1 MFLKQSKSHNRIYL
15 SFVQGYRDENGKIKH
30 RTIEKLGYL
39 DDLKKQFDNPIEHF
53 KNIAKEKNNNEITEY
68 TIKNLNTKT
77 IDENVNSKNLGYII
91 LKKIYK
97 ELQVDNFLSNEQKNL
112 KMQYDLNKIFEL
124 LIFSRILFPASK
136 NETFNSKDV
145 FFEKFDFS
153 LKDLYRSLDYFNGF
167 KDNILKLIWDNTKDK
182 YNRDT
187 SISYYDT
194 TNYYFEISY
203 NDEDLIDEN
212 GTILEKGYRKKG
224 PSKEHRKTPIISMGL
239 LMDRIGI
246 PLSYDLFPGNESE
259 KLQMRP
265 SLKSTKAKYGID
277 RTIIVAD
284 RGKNT
289 SDNLVFIAGKND
301 DDHTNHDGYVYGQSI
316 IGADKEFKTWAISQ
330 EGFINDY
337 VYDEDGNLVTYRER
351 IEDEDG
357 KLLRYEEK
365 PVIFKHKSRV
375 YAKKVKIKKDNK
387 RKVNYTVYQ
396 KQMIYYSKQYADRQ
410 KHERENAIKKA
421 KDLIENPGKY
431 TQATSYGCTKYIN
444 NIRFNEET
452 GEIPKG
458 LELSLKLDKIKEEE
472 KFDGYYSIVTS
483 EKKLSDKEIR
493 DIYKGLW
500 KIEESFKITKS
511 NLETRPI
518 YVWTKEHIEAHFLT
532 CFISLVII
540 RLLEYKTNRKY
551 STRKMIDSL
560 KKFNSTN
567 IEHDI
572 YLQNFSNDIIK
583 DFEKIFDVNLSRKYL
598 TLSEIKKNFKF
609 LKISLDIQQ
618 QKNEETFIE

>member
-15 SFVQGYRDENGKIKH
+15 SFVQGYRDETGKIKH
-30 RTIEKLGYL
+30 RTVKKIGYL
-39 DDLKKQFDNPIEHF
+39 DELEKQFDNPIEHF

-77 IDENVNSKNLGYII
+77 IDENVNSKNLGYIV

-97 ELQVDNFLSNEQKNL
+97 ELQIDNFLSNEQKKL
-112 KMQYDLNKIFEL
+112 KMKYDLNKIFEL

-136 NETFNSKDV
+136 NETFNNKDI

-153 LKDLYRSLDYFNGF
+153 LKDLYRSLDYFNSF
-167 KDNILKLIWDNTKDK
+167 RDDILRLIWDNTKDK

-239 LMDRIGI
+239 LMDKIGI

-265 SLKSTKAKYGID
+265 ALKSTKAKYGIKK
-277 RTIIVAD
+277 TIIVAD
-284 RGKNT
+284 RGQNT

-330 EGFINDY
+330 DGFINDY
-337 VYDEDGNLVTYRER
+337 VYDEDGNLVTYKER
-351 IEDEDG
+351 IEDENG

-375 YAKKVKIKKDNK
+375 YAKKVKIKKDNN

-410 KHERENAIKKA
+410 KHERENVVKKA

-444 NIRFNEET
+444 NIRFDEET

-483 EKKLSDKEIR
+483 EKDLSDKEIR
-493 DIYKGLW
+493 EIYKGLW

-572 YLQNFSNDIIK
+572 YLQNFSNGIIK
-583 DFEKIFDVNLSRKYL
+583 DFENIFDINLSRKYL
-598 TLSEIKKNFKF
+598 TLSEIKKILNF
-609 LKISLDIQQ
+609 
-618 QKNEETFIE
+618 

>member
-15 SFVQGYRDENGKIKH
+15 SFVQGYRDETGKIKH
-30 RTIEKLGYL
+30 RTIKKIGYL
-39 DDLKKQFDNPIEHF
+39 DELEKQFDNPIEHF

-77 IDENVNSKNLGYII
+77 IDENVNSKNLGYIV

-97 ELQVDNFLSNEQKNL
+97 ELQIDNFLSNEQKKL

-136 NETFNSKDV
+136 NETFNNKDI

-167 KDNILKLIWDNTKDK
+167 RDDILKLIWDNTKDK

-239 LMDRIGI
+239 LMDKIGI

-265 SLKSTKAKYGID
+265 ALKSTKAKYGIE

-284 RGKNT
+284 RGQNT

-316 IGADKEFKTWAISQ
+316 IGADMEFKTWAISQ
-330 EGFINDY
+330 DGFINDY
-337 VYDEDGNLVTYRER
+337 VYDEDGNLVTYKER
-351 IEDEDG
+351 IEDENG

-444 NIRFNEET
+444 NIRFDEET

-483 EKKLSDKEIR
+483 EKDLSDKEIR
-493 DIYKGLW
+493 DIYKCLW

-511 NLETRPI
+511 NLETRPV

-572 YLQNFSNDIIK
+572 YLQNFSNDVIK
-583 DFEKIFDVNLSRKYL
+583 NFEEIFDVNLSRKYL
-598 TLSEIKKNFKF
+598 TLSEIKKILNF
-609 LKISLDIQQ
+609 
-618 QKNEETFIE
+618 

>member
-15 SFVQGYRDENGKIKH
+15 SFVQGYRDETGKIKH
-30 RTIEKLGYL
+30 RTVKKIGYL
-39 DDLKKQFDNPIEHF
+39 DELEKQFDNPIEHF

-77 IDENVNSKNLGYII
+77 INVNVNSKNLGYIV

-97 ELQVDNFLSNEQKNL
+97 ELQIDNFLSNEQKKL
-112 KMQYDLNKIFEL
+112 KMKYDLNKIFEL

-136 NETFNSKDV
+136 NETFNNKDI

-153 LKDLYRSLDYFNGF
+153 LKDLYRSLDYFNSF
-167 KDNILKLIWDNTKDK
+167 RDDILRLIWDNTKDK

-239 LMDRIGI
+239 LMDKIGI

-265 SLKSTKAKYGID
+265 ALKSTKAKYGIE

-284 RGKNT
+284 RGQNT

-330 EGFINDY
+330 DGFINDY
-337 VYDEDGNLVTYRER
+337 VYDEDGNLVTYKER
-351 IEDEDG
+351 IEDENG

-375 YAKKVKIKKDNK
+375 YAKKVKIKKDNN

-410 KHERENAIKKA
+410 KHERENVVKKA

-444 NIRFNEET
+444 NIRFDEET

-483 EKKLSDKEIR
+483 EKDLSDKEIR
-493 DIYKGLW
+493 EIYKGLW

-572 YLQNFSNDIIK
+572 YLQNFSNGIIK
-583 DFEKIFDVNLSRKYL
+583 DFENIFDINLSRKYL
-598 TLSEIKKNFKF
+598 TLSEIKKILNF
-609 LKISLDIQQ
+609 
-618 QKNEETFIE
+618 

>member
-15 SFVQGYRDENGKIKH
+15 SFVQGYRDEYGKIKH
-30 RTIEKLGYL
+30 RTIKKIGYL
-39 DDLKKQFDNPIEHF
+39 DELEKQFDNPIEHF

-77 IDENVNSKNLGYII
+77 IDENVNSKNLGYIV

-97 ELQVDNFLSNEQKNL
+97 ELQIDNFLSNEQKKL
-112 KMQYDLNKIFEL
+112 KMKYDLNQIFEL

-136 NETFNSKDV
+136 NETFNNKDV

-167 KDNILKLIWDNTKDK
+167 RDDILKLIWDNTKDK

-239 LMDRIGI
+239 LMDKIGI

-265 SLKSTKAKYGID
+265 ALNSTKAKYGIE

-284 RGKNT
+284 RGQNT

-316 IGADKEFKTWAISQ
+316 IGADMEFKTWAISQ
-330 EGFINDY
+330 DGFINDY
-337 VYDEDGNLVTYRER
+337 VYDEDGNLVTYKER
-351 IEDEDG
+351 IEDENG

-444 NIRFNEET
+444 NIRFDEET

-483 EKKLSDKEIR
+483 EKDLSDKEIR

-511 NLETRPI
+511 NLETRPV

-560 KKFNSTN
+560 KNFNSTN

-572 YLQNFSNDIIK
+572 YLQNFSNDVIK
-583 DFEKIFDVNLSRKYL
+583 NFEEIFDVNLSRKYL
-598 TLSEIKKNFKF
+598 TLSEIKKILNF
-609 LKISLDIQQ
+609 
-618 QKNEETFIE
+618 

>member
-15 SFVQGYRDENGKIKH
+15 SFVQGYRDETGKIKH
-30 RTIEKLGYL
+30 KTIKKIGYL
-39 DDLKKQFDNPIEHF
+39 DELEKQFDNPIEYF
-53 KNIAKEKNNNEITEY
+53 KNIAKEKNSIEITEY

-77 IDENVNSKNLGYII
+77 IDENVNSKNLGYIV

-97 ELQVDNFLSNEQKNL
+97 ELQIDNFLSNEQKKL

-124 LIFSRILFPASK
+124 LIFSRILFPGSK
-136 NETFNSKDV
+136 NETFNNKDV

-153 LKDLYRSLDYFNGF
+153 LKDLYRSLDYFNDF
-167 KDNILKLIWDNTKDK
+167 RDDILKLIWDNTKDK

-239 LMDRIGI
+239 LMDKIGI

-265 SLKSTKAKYGID
+265 ALNSTKAKYGIE

-284 RGKNT
+284 RGQNT

-316 IGADKEFKTWAISQ
+316 IGADMEFKTWAISQ
-330 EGFINDY
+330 DGFINDY
-337 VYDEDGNLVTYRER
+337 VYDEDGNLVTYKER
-351 IEDEDG
+351 IEDENG

-444 NIRFNEET
+444 NIRFDEET

-483 EKKLSDKEIR
+483 EKDLSDKEIR

-511 NLETRPI
+511 NLETRPV

-572 YLQNFSNDIIK
+572 YLQNFSNGVI
-583 DFEKIFDVNLSRKYL
+583 
-598 TLSEIKKNFKF
+598 NF
-609 LKISLDIQQ
+609 
-618 QKNEETFIE
+618 

>member
-396 KQMIYYSKQYADRQ
+396 KQMVYYSKQYADRQ
-410 KHERENAIKKA
+410 KHERENAVKKA

-598 TLSEIKKNFKF
+598 TLSKIKKILNF
-609 LKISLDIQQ
+609 
-618 QKNEETFIE
+618 

>member
-1 MFLKQSKSHNRIYL
+1 MLSIFVYRAIILLGCDYMFLKQSKSHNRIYL
-15 SFVQGYRDENGKIKH
+15 SFVQGYRDETGKIKH
-30 RTIEKLGYL
+30 RTIKKIGYL
-39 DDLKKQFDNPIEHF
+39 DELEKQFDNPIEHF

-77 IDENVNSKNLGYII
+77 IDENVNSKNLGYIV

-97 ELQVDNFLSNEQKNL
+97 ELQIDNFLSNEQKKL

-136 NETFNSKDV
+136 NETFNNKDI

-167 KDNILKLIWDNTKDK
+167 RDDILKLIWDNTKDK

-239 LMDRIGI
+239 LMDKIGI

-265 SLKSTKAKYGID
+265 ALKSTKAKYGID

-284 RGKNT
+284 RGQNT

-330 EGFINDY
+330 DGFVNDY
-337 VYDEDGNLVTYRER
+337 VYDEDGNLVTYKER

-444 NIRFNEET
+444 NIRFDEET

-483 EKKLSDKEIR
+483 EKDLSDKEIR

-511 NLETRPI
+511 NLETRPV

-572 YLQNFSNDIIK
+572 YLQNFSNDVIK
-583 DFEKIFDVNLSRKYL
+583 NFEEIFDVNLSRKYL
-598 TLSEIKKNFKF
+598 TLSEIKKILNF
-609 LKISLDIQQ
+609 
-618 QKNEETFIE
+618 

>member
-15 SFVQGYRDENGKIKH
+15 SFVQGYRDETGKIKH
-30 RTIEKLGYL
+30 RTVKKIGYL
-39 DDLKKQFDNPIEHF
+39 DELEKQFDNPIEHF

-77 IDENVNSKNLGYII
+77 IDVNVNSKNLGYIV

-97 ELQVDNFLSNEQKNL
+97 ELQIDNFLSNEQKKL
-112 KMQYDLNKIFEL
+112 KMKYDLNKIFEL

-136 NETFNSKDV
+136 NETFNNKDI

-153 LKDLYRSLDYFNGF
+153 LKDLYRSLDYFNSF
-167 KDNILKLIWDNTKDK
+167 RDDILRLIWDNTKDK

-239 LMDRIGI
+239 LMDKIGI

-265 SLKSTKAKYGID
+265 ALKSTKAKYGIKK
-277 RTIIVAD
+277 TIIVAD
-284 RGKNT
+284 RGQNT

-316 IGADKEFKTWAISQ
+316 IGADMEFKTWAISQ
-330 EGFINDY
+330 DGFINDY
-337 VYDEDGNLVTYRER
+337 VYDEDGNLVTYKER
-351 IEDEDG
+351 IEDENG

-375 YAKKVKIKKDNK
+375 YAKKVKIKKDNN

-410 KHERENAIKKA
+410 KHERENVVKKA

-444 NIRFNEET
+444 NIRFDEET

-483 EKKLSDKEIR
+483 EKDLSDKEIR
-493 DIYKGLW
+493 EIYKGLW

-572 YLQNFSNDIIK
+572 YLQNFSNDVIK
-583 DFEKIFDVNLSRKYL
+583 NFEEIFDVNLSRKYL
-598 TLSEIKKNFKF
+598 TLSEIKKILNF
-609 LKISLDIQQ
+609 
-618 QKNEETFIE
+618 

>member
-15 SFVQGYRDENGKIKH
+15 SFVQGYRDEYGKIKH
-30 RTIEKLGYL
+30 RTIKKIGYL
-39 DDLKKQFDNPIEHF
+39 DELEKQFDNPIEHF
-53 KNIAKEKNNNEITEY
+53 KNIAKEKNTNEITEY

-77 IDENVNSKNLGYII
+77 IDENVNSKNLGYIV

-97 ELQVDNFLSNEQKNL
+97 ELQIDNFLSNEQKKL
-112 KMQYDLNKIFEL
+112 KMKYDLNKVFEL

-136 NETFNSKDV
+136 NETFNNKDI

-167 KDNILKLIWDNTKDK
+167 RDDILKLIWDNTKDK

-239 LMDRIGI
+239 LMDKIGI
-246 PLSYDLFPGNESE
+246 PLSYDLFLGNESE

-265 SLKSTKAKYGID
+265 ALKSTKAKYGID

-284 RGKNT
+284 RGQNT

-330 EGFINDY
+330 EGFVNDY
-337 VYDEDGNLVTYRER
+337 VYDEDENLVTYKER

-410 KHERENAIKKA
+410 KHERENAVKKA

-444 NIRFNEET
+444 NIRFDEET

-483 EKKLSDKEIR
+483 EKDLSDKEIR

-511 NLETRPI
+511 NLETSPV

-532 CFISLVII
+532 RFISLVII

-572 YLQNFSNDIIK
+572 YLQNFSNDVIK
-583 DFEKIFDVNLSRKYL
+583 NFEEIFDVNLSRKYL
-598 TLSEIKKNFKF
+598 TLSEIKKILNF
-609 LKISLDIQQ
+609 
-618 QKNEETFIE
+618 

>member
-15 SFVQGYRDENGKIKH
+15 SFVQGYRDETGKIKH
-30 RTIEKLGYL
+30 RTVKKIGYL
-39 DDLKKQFDNPIEHF
+39 DELEKQFDNPIEHF

-77 IDENVNSKNLGYII
+77 IDVNVNSKNLGYIV

-97 ELQVDNFLSNEQKNL
+97 ELQIDNFLSNEQKKL
-112 KMQYDLNKIFEL
+112 KMKYDLNKIFEL

-136 NETFNSKDV
+136 NETFNNKDI

-153 LKDLYRSLDYFNGF
+153 LKDLYRSLDYFNSF
-167 KDNILKLIWDNTKDK
+167 RDDILRLIWDNTKDK

-239 LMDRIGI
+239 LMDKIGI

-265 SLKSTKAKYGID
+265 ALKSTKAKYGIKK
-277 RTIIVAD
+277 TIIVAD
-284 RGKNT
+284 RGQNT

-330 EGFINDY
+330 DGFINDY
-337 VYDEDGNLVTYRER
+337 VYDEDGNLVTYKER
-351 IEDEDG
+351 IEDENG

-444 NIRFNEET
+444 NIRFDEET

-483 EKKLSDKEIR
+483 EKDLSDKEIR

-511 NLETRPI
+511 NLETRPV

-572 YLQNFSNDIIK
+572 YLQNFSNGIIK
-583 DFEKIFDVNLSRKYL
+583 DFENIFDINLSRKYL
-598 TLSEIKKNFKF
+598 TLSEIKKILNF
-609 LKISLDIQQ
+609 
-618 QKNEETFIE
+618 

>member
-1 MFLKQSKSHNRIYL
+1 MLSIFVYRAIILLGCDYMFLKQSKSHNRIYL
-15 SFVQGYRDENGKIKH
+15 SFVQGYRDETGKIKH
-30 RTIEKLGYL
+30 RTVKKIGYL
-39 DDLKKQFDNPIEHF
+39 DELEKQFDNPIEHF

-77 IDENVNSKNLGYII
+77 INVNVNSKNLGYIV

-97 ELQVDNFLSNEQKNL
+97 ELQIDNFLSNEQKKL
-112 KMQYDLNKIFEL
+112 KMKYDLNKIFEL

-136 NETFNSKDV
+136 NETFNNKDI

-153 LKDLYRSLDYFNGF
+153 LKDLYRSLDYFNSF
-167 KDNILKLIWDNTKDK
+167 RDDILRLIWDNTKDK

-239 LMDRIGI
+239 LMDKIGI

-265 SLKSTKAKYGID
+265 ALKSTKAKYGIKK
-277 RTIIVAD
+277 TIIVAD
-284 RGKNT
+284 RGQNT

-330 EGFINDY
+330 DGFINDY
-337 VYDEDGNLVTYRER
+337 VYDEDGNLVTYKER
-351 IEDEDG
+351 IEDENG

-375 YAKKVKIKKDNK
+375 YAKKVKIKKDNN

-410 KHERENAIKKA
+410 KHERENVVKKA

-444 NIRFNEET
+444 NIRFDEET

-483 EKKLSDKEIR
+483 EKDLSDKEIR
-493 DIYKGLW
+493 EIYKGLW

-572 YLQNFSNDIIK
+572 YLQNFSNGIIK
-583 DFEKIFDVNLSRKYL
+583 DFENIFDINLSRKYL
-598 TLSEIKKNFKF
+598 TLSEIKKILNF
-609 LKISLDIQQ
+609 
-618 QKNEETFIE
+618 

>member
-15 SFVQGYRDENGKIKH
+15 SFVQGYRDETGKIKH
-30 RTIEKLGYL
+30 KTIKKIGYL
-39 DDLKKQFDNPIEHF
+39 DELEKQFDNPIEYF

-77 IDENVNSKNLGYII
+77 IDENVNSKNLGYIV

-97 ELQVDNFLSNEQKNL
+97 ELQIDNFLSNEQKKL

-136 NETFNSKDV
+136 NETFNNKDI

-167 KDNILKLIWDNTKDK
+167 RDDILKLIWDNTKDK

-239 LMDRIGI
+239 LMDKIGI

-265 SLKSTKAKYGID
+265 ALNSTKAKYGIE

-284 RGKNT
+284 RGQNT

-330 EGFINDY
+330 DGFINDY
-337 VYDEDGNLVTYRER
+337 VYDEDGNLVTYKER
-351 IEDEDG
+351 IEDENG

-444 NIRFNEET
+444 NIRFDEET

-483 EKKLSDKEIR
+483 EKDLSDKEIR

-511 NLETRPI
+511 NLETRPV

-572 YLQNFSNDIIK
+572 YLQNFSNGIIK
-583 DFEKIFDVNLSRKYL
+583 DFEKIFDINLSRKYL
-598 TLSEIKKNFKF
+598 TLSEIKKILNF
-609 LKISLDIQQ
+609 
-618 QKNEETFIE
+618 

>member
-1 MFLKQSKSHNRIYL
+1 MYLRKNSCKNGRIFLT
-15 SFVQGYRDENGKIKH
+15 FVQGYRDEFGKVKQ
-30 RTIEKLGYL
+30 RTVENIGYL
-39 DDLKKQFDNPIEHF
+39 DELEKQYENPIEHF
-53 KNIAKEKNNNEITEY
+53 KNIAKEKNNSEITEY

-77 IDENVNSKNLGYII
+77 IDENINSKNLGYIV

-97 ELQVDNFLSNEQKNL
+97 ELQIDNFLSNEQKKL

-136 NETFNSKDV
+136 NETFNNKDI

-153 LKDLYRSLDYFNGF
+153 LKDLYRSLDYFNSF
-167 KDNILKLIWDNTKDK
+167 KDDILKLIWDNTKDK

-239 LMDRIGI
+239 LTDKIGI

-265 SLKSTKAKYGID
+265 ALKYTKSKYGID

-284 RGKNT
+284 RGQNT

-316 IGADKEFKTWAISQ
+316 IGADMEFKTWAISQ
-330 EGFINDY
+330 EGFVNDY
-337 VYDEDGNLVTYRER
+337 VYDEDGNLVTYKER

-410 KHERENAIKKA
+410 KHERENTVKKA

-444 NIRFNEET
+444 NIRFDEET

-483 EKKLSDKEIR
+483 EKDLSDKEIR

-500 KIEESFKITKS
+500 KIEDSFKITKS
-511 NLETRPI
+511 NLETRPV

-572 YLQNFSNDIIK
+572 YLQNFSNDVIK
-583 DFEKIFDVNLSRKYL
+583 NFEEIFDVNLSRKYL
-598 TLSEIKKNFKF
+598 TLSEIKKILFF
-609 LKISLDIQQ
+609 
-618 QKNEETFIE
+618 

>member
-1 MFLKQSKSHNRIYL
+1 MLSIFVYRVIILLGCDYMFLKQSKSHNRIYL
-15 SFVQGYRDENGKIKH
+15 SFVQGYRDETGKIKH
-30 RTIEKLGYL
+30 KTIKKIGYL
-39 DDLKKQFDNPIEHF
+39 DELEKQFDNPIEYF
-53 KNIAKEKNNNEITEY
+53 KNIAKEKNSIEITEY

-77 IDENVNSKNLGYII
+77 IDENVNSKNLGYIV

-97 ELQVDNFLSNEQKNL
+97 ELQIDNFLSNEQKKL

-124 LIFSRILFPASK
+124 LIFSRILFPGSK
-136 NETFNSKDV
+136 NETFNNKDV

-153 LKDLYRSLDYFNGF
+153 LKDLYRSLDYFNDF
-167 KDNILKLIWDNTKDK
+167 KDDILKLIWDNTKDK

-224 PSKEHRKTPIISMGL
+224 LSKEHRKTPIISMGL
-239 LMDRIGI
+239 LMDKIGI

-265 SLKSTKAKYGID
+265 ALNSTKAKYGIE

-284 RGKNT
+284 RGQNT

-316 IGADKEFKTWAISQ
+316 IGADMEFKTWAISQ
-330 EGFINDY
+330 DGFINDY
-337 VYDEDGNLVTYRER
+337 VYDEDGNLVTYKER
-351 IEDEDG
+351 IEDENG

-444 NIRFNEET
+444 NIRFDEET

-483 EKKLSDKEIR
+483 EKDLSDKEIR

-511 NLETRPI
+511 NLETRPV

-572 YLQNFSNDIIK
+572 YLQNFSNGIIK
-583 DFEKIFDVNLSRKYL
+583 DFEKIFDINLSRKYL
-598 TLSEIKKNFKF
+598 TLSEIKKILNF
-609 LKISLDIQQ
+609 
-618 QKNEETFIE
+618 

>member
-15 SFVQGYRDENGKIKH
+15 SFVQGYRDETGKIKH
-30 RTIEKLGYL
+30 RTIKKIGYL
-39 DDLKKQFDNPIEHF
+39 DELEKQFDNPIEHF

-77 IDENVNSKNLGYII
+77 IDENVNSKNLGYIV

-97 ELQVDNFLSNEQKNL
+97 ELQIDNFLSNEQKKL

-136 NETFNSKDV
+136 NETFNNKDI

-167 KDNILKLIWDNTKDK
+167 RDDILKLIWDNTKDK

-239 LMDRIGI
+239 LMDKIGI

-265 SLKSTKAKYGID
+265 ALKSTKAKYGIE

-284 RGKNT
+284 RGQNT

-316 IGADKEFKTWAISQ
+316 IGADMEFKTWAISQ
-330 EGFINDY
+330 DGFINDY
-337 VYDEDGNLVTYRER
+337 VYDEDGNLVTYKER
-351 IEDEDG
+351 IEDENG

-444 NIRFNEET
+444 NIRFDEET

-483 EKKLSDKEIR
+483 EKDLSDKEIR

-511 NLETRPI
+511 NLETRPV

-572 YLQNFSNDIIK
+572 YLQNFSNDVIK
-583 DFEKIFDVNLSRKYL
+583 NFEEIFDVNLSRKYL
-598 TLSEIKKNFKF
+598 TLSEIKKILFF
-609 LKISLDIQQ
+609 
-618 QKNEETFIE
+618 

>member
-1 MFLKQSKSHNRIYL
+1 MLSIFVYRVIILLGCDYMFLKQSKSHNRIYL
-15 SFVQGYRDENGKIKH
+15 SFVQGYRDETGKIKH
-30 RTIEKLGYL
+30 RTVKKIGYL
-39 DDLKKQFDNPIEHF
+39 DELEKQFDNPIEHF

-77 IDENVNSKNLGYII
+77 IDENVNSKNLGYIV

-97 ELQVDNFLSNEQKNL
+97 ELQIDNFLSNEQKKL

-136 NETFNSKDV
+136 NETFNNKDI

-153 LKDLYRSLDYFNGF
+153 LKDLYRSLDYFNSF
-167 KDNILKLIWDNTKDK
+167 RDDILRLIWDNTKDK

-239 LMDRIGI
+239 LMDKIGI

-265 SLKSTKAKYGID
+265 ALKSTKAKYGIKK
-277 RTIIVAD
+277 TIIVAD
-284 RGKNT
+284 RGQNT

-330 EGFINDY
+330 DGFINDY
-337 VYDEDGNLVTYRER
+337 VYDEDGNLVTYKER
-351 IEDEDG
+351 IEDENG

-375 YAKKVKIKKDNK
+375 YAKKVKIKKDNN

-410 KHERENAIKKA
+410 KHERENVVKKA

-444 NIRFNEET
+444 NIRFDEET

-483 EKKLSDKEIR
+483 EKDLSDKEIR

-511 NLETRPI
+511 NLETRPV

-572 YLQNFSNDIIK
+572 YLQNFSNGIIK
-583 DFEKIFDVNLSRKYL
+583 DFENIFDINLSRKYL
-598 TLSEIKKNFKF
+598 TLSEIKKILNF
-609 LKISLDIQQ
+609 
-618 QKNEETFIE
+618 

>member
-15 SFVQGYRDENGKIKH
+15 SFVQGYRDETGKIKH
-30 RTIEKLGYL
+30 RTIKKIGYL
-39 DDLKKQFDNPIEHF
+39 DELEKQFDNPIEHF

-77 IDENVNSKNLGYII
+77 IDENVNSKNLGYIV

-97 ELQVDNFLSNEQKNL
+97 ELQIDNFLSNEQKKL

-136 NETFNSKDV
+136 NETFNNKDI

-167 KDNILKLIWDNTKDK
+167 RDDILKLIWDNTKDK

-239 LMDRIGI
+239 LMDKIGI

-265 SLKSTKAKYGID
+265 ALKSTKAKYGIE

-284 RGKNT
+284 RGQNT

-316 IGADKEFKTWAISQ
+316 IGADMEFKTWAISQ
-330 EGFINDY
+330 DGFINDY
-337 VYDEDGNLVTYRER
+337 VYDEDGNLVTYKER
-351 IEDEDG
+351 IEDENG

-387 RKVNYTVYQ
+387 RKVSYTVYQ

-444 NIRFNEET
+444 NIRFDEET

-483 EKKLSDKEIR
+483 EKDLSDKEIR
-493 DIYKGLW
+493 DIYKCLW

-511 NLETRPI
+511 NLETRPV

-572 YLQNFSNDIIK
+572 YLQNFSNDVIK
-583 DFEKIFDVNLSRKYL
+583 NFEEIFDVNLSRKYL
-598 TLSEIKKNFKF
+598 TLSEIKKILNF
-609 LKISLDIQQ
+609 
-618 QKNEETFIE
+618 

>member
-15 SFVQGYRDENGKIKH
+15 SFVQGYRDETGKIKH
-30 RTIEKLGYL
+30 RTIKKIGYL
-39 DDLKKQFDNPIEHF
+39 DELEKQFDNPIEHF

-77 IDENVNSKNLGYII
+77 IDENVNSKNLGYIV

-97 ELQVDNFLSNEQKNL
+97 ELQIDNFLSNEQKKL

-136 NETFNSKDV
+136 NETFNNKDI

-167 KDNILKLIWDNTKDK
+167 RDDILKLIWDNTKDK

-239 LMDRIGI
+239 LMDKIGI

-265 SLKSTKAKYGID
+265 ALKSTKAKYGIE

-284 RGKNT
+284 RGQNT

-316 IGADKEFKTWAISQ
+316 IGADMEFKTWAISQ
-330 EGFINDY
+330 DGFINDY
-337 VYDEDGNLVTYRER
+337 VYDEDGNLVTYKER
-351 IEDEDG
+351 IEDENG

-444 NIRFNEET
+444 NIRFDEET

-483 EKKLSDKEIR
+483 EKDLSDKEIR

-511 NLETRPI
+511 NLETRPV

-572 YLQNFSNDIIK
+572 YLQNFSNGVI
-583 DFEKIFDVNLSRKYL
+583 
-598 TLSEIKKNFKF
+598 KNFERN
-609 LKISLDIQQ
+609 I
-618 QKNEETFIE
+618 

>member
-1 MFLKQSKSHNRIYL
+1 MLSIFVYRVIILLGCDYMFLKQSKSHNRIYL
-15 SFVQGYRDENGKIKH
+15 SFVQGYRDETGKIKH
-30 RTIEKLGYL
+30 KTIKKIGYL
-39 DDLKKQFDNPIEHF
+39 DELEKQFDNPIEYF
-53 KNIAKEKNNNEITEY
+53 KNIAKEKNSIEITEY

-77 IDENVNSKNLGYII
+77 IDENVNSKNLGYIV

-97 ELQVDNFLSNEQKNL
+97 ELQIDNFLSNEQKKL

-124 LIFSRILFPASK
+124 LIFSRILFPGSK
-136 NETFNSKDV
+136 NETFNNKDV

-153 LKDLYRSLDYFNGF
+153 LKDLYRSLDYFNDF
-167 KDNILKLIWDNTKDK
+167 KDDILKLIWDNTKDK

-239 LMDRIGI
+239 LMDKIGI

-265 SLKSTKAKYGID
+265 ALNSTKAKYGIE

-284 RGKNT
+284 RGQNT

-330 EGFINDY
+330 DGFINDY
-337 VYDEDGNLVTYRER
+337 VYDEDGNLVTYKER
-351 IEDEDG
+351 IEDENG

-444 NIRFNEET
+444 NIRFDEET

-483 EKKLSDKEIR
+483 EKDLSDKEIR

-511 NLETRPI
+511 NLETRPV

-572 YLQNFSNDIIK
+572 YLQNFSNGIIK
-583 DFEKIFDVNLSRKYL
+583 DFEKIFDINLSRKYL
-598 TLSEIKKNFKF
+598 TLSEIKKILNF
-609 LKISLDIQQ
+609 
-618 QKNEETFIE
+618 

>member
-1 MFLKQSKSHNRIYL
+1 MLSIFVYRVIIILGCDYMFLKQSKSHNRIYL
-15 SFVQGYRDENGKIKH
+15 SFVQGYRDEYGKIKH
-30 RTIEKLGYL
+30 RTIKKIGYL
-39 DDLKKQFDNPIEHF
+39 DELEKQFDNPIEHF

-77 IDENVNSKNLGYII
+77 IDENVNSKNLGYIV

-97 ELQVDNFLSNEQKNL
+97 ELQIDNFLSNEQKKL

-136 NETFNSKDV
+136 NETFNNKDI

-167 KDNILKLIWDNTKDK
+167 RDDILKLIWDNTKDK

-239 LMDRIGI
+239 LMDKIGI

-265 SLKSTKAKYGID
+265 ALKSTKAKYGIE

-284 RGKNT
+284 RGQNT

-316 IGADKEFKTWAISQ
+316 IGADMEFKTWAISQ
-330 EGFINDY
+330 DGFINDY
-337 VYDEDGNLVTYRER
+337 VYDEDGNLVTYKER
-351 IEDEDG
+351 IEDENG

-444 NIRFNEET
+444 NIRFDEET

-483 EKKLSDKEIR
+483 EKDLSDKEIR

-511 NLETRPI
+511 NLETRPV

-572 YLQNFSNDIIK
+572 YLQNFSNDVIK
-583 DFEKIFDVNLSRKYL
+583 NFEEIFDVNLSRKYL
-598 TLSEIKKNFKF
+598 TLSEIKKILNF
-609 LKISLDIQQ
+609 
-618 QKNEETFIE
+618 